1 MKCPKF
7 KFCEKRQYMKFLVDE
22 EIGGKK
28 HSLLKWAKE
37 KLELCFGQYPALGC
51 QFREEAE
58 G

>member
-1 MKCPKF
+1 
-7 KFCEKRQYMKFLVDE
+7 MKFLVDE